1 MQQQNRLYRTVFL
14 SLLAGC
20 AFVMEYLNF
29 PLPLF
34 PSFLKIDFSEVPALI
49 GALFFGPVSGI
60 VIEFLKN
67 LLHFFFSGSETGV
80 IPVGQMAN
88 FVAGSLFV
96 TLAAGIA
103 RKTGQLKELV
113 WGLTLATVLM
123 SLTMTAANW
132 YVLIPVYSK
141 LTHWTVTHSQKV
153 ELVLYG
159 VAPFN
164 MVKGFLI
171 ASIFIPL
178 YMKMRPLLERQF
190 SFR

>member
-1 MQQQNRLYRTVFL
+1 MQHHRRLHQTVFL

-29 PLPLF
+29 PLPPF
-34 PSFLKIDFSEVPALI
+34 PSFLKIDFSEIPALI

-67 LLHFFFSGSETGV
+67 LLHFFFSGSETGA

-96 TLAAGIA
+96 TLAAGIG
-103 RKTGQLKELV
+103 RKTGRLKELV
-113 WGLTLATVLM
+113 WGLVLATVLM